1 MAHETATLA
10 AYVADLKFEDIPD
23 EVKARAK
30 ALTLD
35 FLGSAIRARRDA
47 ESTPSLLKM
56 LEALALDG
64 KGKSTVFGDAKTW
77 TPAVAAL
84 LNGALGH
91 SLDFDDTHADS
102 SLHASAP
109 VVPAAFAVG
118 ELVGASGRDVLT
130 AIVAGYEVCCRLGNA
145 LDPTSHYARGF
156 HPTATA
162 GTYGAAAAASKL
174 FGLSKEQIVAAFG
187 VSGSQAAGSLQFL
200 VNGAWNK
207 RYQVGAAAMNGVIAA
222 TLARNDFV
230 GATESIEGKHGLLV
244 GYSDNAHP
252 DKAVAGLGK
261 TYETMKIGVKPY
273 PSCRYTHA
281 ALDAL
286 IAMRREHNLTPDQIR
301 RVEIGLHRNGITLTG
316 DAATKRHPT
325 SIVGGQFSM
334 FFTGAVALD
343 QGRFGW
349 DDYDRLGDAAVDALA
364 DKFEVVQDDR
374 LEVGRTHPFGAR
386 VSITTDDGYPRAALS
401 RSLRRTQLVSRRA
414 GHGAEI
420 PDAGPPRAE
429 RPRRSARRRDP
440 VAGTIRPRRASDAV
454 GTAVI
459 DANTVPTSPCR
470 GEVDRAS
477 LIASRHTPL
486 AAGRGDDIADQIRR
500 AAGFGRPVG
509 RGAHPHDHQTL
520 GRITMTYLP
529 IVPLAMNASRGQPC
543 SIR

>member
-10 AYVADLKFEDIPD
+10 AYVADLKYQDIPP
-23 EVKARAK
+23 EVLERAK
-30 ALTLD
+30 VLTLD
-35 FLGSAIRARRDA
+35 FLGSTIRARRDA
-47 ESTPSLLKM
+47 ESTPSLMKM

-64 KGKSTVFGDAKTW
+64 KGEATVFGDSKTW

-102 SLHASAP
+102 SLHPSAP

-118 ELVGASGRDVLT
+118 EMVGASGRDVLT

-162 GTYGAAAAASKL
+162 GTYGAAAAAGKL
-174 FGLSKEQIVAAFG
+174 FGLSKEQLVSAFG

-230 GATESIEGKHGLLV
+230 GSTEAVEGKHGLLV
-244 GYSDNAHP
+244 GYSDDAHP
-252 DKAVAGLGK
+252 DKAVAGLGN

-281 ALDAL
+281 AIDAL
-286 IAMRREHNLTPDQIR
+286 IAMRREHNLTPDQIKK
-301 RVEIGLHRNGITLTG
+301 VEIGLHRNGITLTG

-325 SIVGGQFSM
+325 SVVGGQFSM
-334 FFTGAVALD
+334 FFTGAIALD

-349 DDYDRLGDAAVDALA
+349 DDYDRLGDKAIDALA
-364 DKFEVVQDDR
+364 DKFDVVQDDR

-386 VSITTDDGYPRAALS
+386 VSITTDDATHERLYADPSGEPTSFPDAQAMQQKFLTLARPVLDKRADQLADAILTLE
-401 RSLRRTQLVSRRA
+401 RFDRVAKATQL
-414 GHGAEI
+414 
-420 PDAGPPRAE
+420 
-429 RPRRSARRRDP
+429 
-440 VAGTIRPRRASDAV
+440 
-454 GTAVI
+454 
-459 DANTVPTSPCR
+459 
-470 GEVDRAS
+470 
-477 LIASRHTPL
+477 
-486 AAGRGDDIADQIRR
+486 GRQ
-500 AAGFGRPVG
+500 
-509 RGAHPHDHQTL
+509 
-520 GRITMTYLP
+520 
-529 IVPLAMNASRGQPC
+529 
-543 SIR
+543 

>member
-1 MAHETATLA
+1 MADETATLA
-10 AYVADLKFEDIPD
+10 AYVANLKFEDIPR
-23 EVKARAK
+23 EVLERAK
-30 ALTLD
+30 VLTLD

-64 KGKSTVFGDAKTW
+64 SGQSTVFGDAKTW

-145 LDPTSHYARGF
+145 LDPTSHYA
-156 HPTATA
+156 
-162 GTYGAAAAASKL
+162 AAAAAKL
-174 FGLSKEQIVAAFG
+174 FGLSKGQIIAAFG

-222 TLARNDFV
+222 TLARNDFI
-230 GATESIEGKHGLLV
+230 GSAESIEGKHGLLV

-261 TYETMKIGVKPY
+261 VYETMKIGVKPY

-286 IAMRREHNLTPDQIR
+286 IAMRREHNLTPDQIK

-349 DDYDRLGDAAVDALA
+349 DDYERLGDAAVDALA
-364 DKFEVVQDDR
+364 DKFDVVQDDR
-374 LEVGRTHPFGAR
+374 LEIGRSHPFGAR
-386 VSITTDDGYPRAALS
+386 VSIVTDDGVHERLYADPS
-401 RSLRRTQLVSRRA
+401 GEPNSF
-414 GHGAEI
+414 
-420 PDAGPPRAE
+420 PDAQAMAQKFLTLA
-429 RPRRSARRRDP
+429 RP
-440 VAGTIRPRRASDAV
+440 V
-454 GTAVI
+454 
-459 DANTVPTSPCR
+459 
-470 GEVDRAS
+470 
-477 LIASRHTPL
+477 LQ
-486 AAGRGDDIADQIRR
+486 GRADQFADAILSLERFDR
-500 AAGFGRPVG
+500 VATAT
-509 RGAHPHDHQTL
+509 HL
-520 GRITMTYLP
+520 GR
-529 IVPLAMNASRGQPC
+529 Q
-543 SIR
+543 

>member
-1 MAHETATLA
+1 MAKETATLA
-10 AYVADLKFEDIPD
+10 GYVANLKYDDMPP
-23 EVKARAK
+23 EVKDRAK

-56 LEALALDG
+56 LETLRLDG
-64 KGKSTVFGDAKTW
+64 AGEATVFGDSRTW

-118 ELVGASGRDVLT
+118 EMVGSSGREVLT

-162 GTYGAAAAASKL
+162 GTYGAAAAAAKL
-174 FGLSKEQIVAAFG
+174 FGLSQDQIVAAFG

-222 TLARNDFV
+222 SLARSDFV
-230 GATESIEGKHGLLV
+230 GAIESVEGKHGLLV

-252 DKAVAGLGK
+252 VKATAGLGA
-261 TYETMKIGVKPY
+261 TFETMKIGIKPY

-281 ALDAL
+281 AIDAL
-286 IAMRREHNLTPDQIR
+286 IAMRREHNLTPVQVK

-316 DAATKRHPT
+316 DAATKRHPR
-325 SIVGGQFSM
+325 SVVGGQFSM

-349 DDYDRLGDAAVDALA
+349 DDYERLGDAAIDALA
-364 DKFEVVQDDR
+364 DRFDVVQDDR
-374 LEVGRTHPFGAR
+374 LEIGRSHPFGAR
-386 VSITTDDGYPRAALS
+386 VAIETHDGVHERLYPDPS
-401 RSLRRTQLVSRRA
+401 GEPGSF
-414 GHGAEI
+414 
-420 PDAGPPRAE
+420 PDREAMQQKFLTLA
-429 RPRRSARRRDP
+429 RP
-440 VAGTIRPRRASDAV
+440 V
-454 GTAVI
+454 
-459 DANTVPTSPCR
+459 
-470 GEVDRAS
+470 
-477 LIASRHTPL
+477 L
-486 AAGRGDDIADQIRR
+486 AGRADQLADAILSLECFDRV
-500 AAGFGRPVG
+500 AQATQFGR
-509 RGAHPHDHQTL
+509 Q
-520 GRITMTYLP
+520 
-529 IVPLAMNASRGQPC
+529 
-543 SIR
+543 